1 MAGKESEEMGEEAG
15 QGYED
20 ASGEGAGYTE
30 NLPNQPTVVRVM
42 GLESYSGF
50 WIPIL
55 SQNTRMEGMA

>member
-1 MAGKESEEMGEEAG
+1 MEEAG

-20 ASGEGAGYTE
+20 ASGEGDGYKE

-55 SQNTRMEGMA
+55 NQNTRMEGMA